1 MHKLDVRREDSAGV
15 LLLVVPDGMIFPN
28 GDAKNY
34 TSVPVSSLL
43 IGRAFQNR
51 MWLRLIRTRR
61 VGQFYHLPCVL
72 KRKLSPAFSNLSNF
86 YSQNSWCKS
95 NEVLYMQTFM
105 SMATYEL
112 KIVMC
117 EFTNKLCRSI

>member
-1 MHKLDVRREDSAGV
+1 MVKDFETSDFLKLDGMHELDVRREDSAGV

-51 MWLRLIRTRR
+51 M
-61 VGQFYHLPCVL
+61 
-72 KRKLSPAFSNLSNF
+72 
-86 YSQNSWCKS
+86 
-95 NEVLYMQTFM
+95 
-105 SMATYEL
+105 
-112 KIVMC
+112 
-117 EFTNKLCRSI
+117 